1 MCDSLSC
8 ISSCAT
14 VSAGVDQGPI
24 PFPLKKDM
32 MKVYQKDHQNITGDE
47 VPVVRTSRQMFLI
60 LAACAEEMQP
70 WPLERDKLNEVY

>member
-1 MCDSLSC
+1 MCGSLSC

-14 VSAGVDQGPI
+14 VSAGVDQGPL

-47 VPVVRTSRQMFLI
+47 VPVIRTPI